1 MARRKPSP
9 PAAPDTPVLE
19 WIAAAI
25 GALLTLGV
33 LGYSAWEGVSDPRAP
48 PDLSAS
54 AEAATPGRSGF
65 VTPIVVRNASFA
77 TAANVEVI
85 ARLNVGGRPSE
96 TRRARFA
103 YVPGRGEARGGVIF
117 RSDPAA
123 GRISVEIEG
132 FAAP

>member
-85 ARLNVGGRPSE
+85 ARLNVGGRPSDPPC
-96 TRRARFA
+96 AFA
-103 YVPGRGEARGGVIF
+103 YVPGAARRAGRDLPE
-117 RSDPAA
+117 RSAA

-132 FAAP
+132 FEAP

>member
-1 MARRKPSP
+1 MARRKTSP

-19 WIAAAI
+19 WIAASV

-33 LGYSAWEGVSDPRAP
+33 LGYSAWEGVSDPDAP
-48 PDLSAS
+48 PDLSAR
-54 AEAATPGRSGF
+54 AEASTPGRSGF
-65 VTPIVVRNASFA
+65 VTPIVVRNAGFA
-77 TAANVEVI
+77 TAADVEVV
-85 ARLNVGGRPSE
+85 ARLDRAGQPSE

-132 FAAP
+132 FEEP